1 MPDGASSES
10 DNTAQ
15 PQSMELQRPKHHLLY
30 IDARRLSRD
39 YVSRQLAMHLSE
51 CSIESAASAGELSRP
66 GRRSYVAAIVHAHTT
81 RVDEPATSTLIV
93 WLAQFLPGVPI
104 MLMSDADT
112 PRDVIAAFHL
122 GVRGY
127 IPTSLPMRDAA
138 EAIRFVCEGGT
149 FIPPSA
155 LAQPAAL
162 PKTSDGVPCDV
173 DGARAPAA
181 FTSRQWDVLRRLWQ
195 GKPNKVIARELEMSE
210 GTVKVHLRHMMKK
223 LHARNRTEVVM
234 LTHPS
239 RQQGSH
245 RIT

>member
-10 DNTAQ
+10 DTTAQ
-15 PQSMELQRPKHHLLY
+15 PQSAELPRPRHHLLY

-39 YVSRQLAMHLSE
+39 YVSRQLAMHLPE
-51 CSIESAASAGELSRP
+51 YSIESAAAAGELSRP
-66 GRRSYVAAIVHAHTT
+66 GRRSHVATIVHTHTT
-81 RVDEPATSTLIV
+81 RVDEPATSTLLA
-93 WLAQFLPGVPI
+93 WLTQFLPGVPI
-104 MLMSDADT
+104 ILLSDADT
-112 PRDVIAAFHL
+112 PSDVAAAFHL
-122 GVRGY
+122 GARGY

-162 PKTSDGVPCDV
+162 PKTTDDVPCSADIT
-173 DGARAPAA
+173 PAT

-195 GKPNKVIARELEMSE
+195 GKTNKVIARELEMSE
-210 GTVKVHLRHMMKK
+210 GMVKVHIRHMMKK
-223 LHARNRTEVVM
+223 LRARNRTEVVM

-239 RQQGSH
+239 TQQGSH
-245 RIT
+245 RVTR